1 MSGTQ
6 AATPEVEPEQV
17 LLDEQGGIDDS
28 SIPGEENISATPAEG
43 RGGLEQLRRFSDGQS
58 ILTEQQIIVLTSPLS
73 GKRVAKLSGNSYL
86 KAWDVKASLIKVF
99 GFGGFSAEVIESS
112 IVAVREYGAGTT
124 WHTKKDGSAA
134 TPQVIAKATMRLTI
148 FGIGPRG
155 EDVVYTESAIGANS
169 GFDIGDTMDNALK
182 TASSAALK
190 RCAIYLGTQFGL
202 SLYNDGAL
210 DDYVRRVF
218 TPWQGKVID
227 DHREAKAG
235 AGAAQARADLARAT
249 GAQS

>member
-1 MSGTQ
+1 MTTQ
-6 AATPEVEPEQV
+6 QQEPSEAER
-17 LLDEQGGIDDS
+17 LLDEQGGIEDS
-28 SIPGEENISATPAEG
+28 SIPGEENIRPDTDPGTTDTKSHRA
-43 RGGLEQLRRFSDGQS
+43 GQS
-58 ILTEQQIIVLTSPLS
+58 ILTEQQLIVLTSPLNKS
-73 GKRVAKLSGNSYL
+73 RVANLQGNSYL

-99 GFGGFSAEVIESS
+99 GFGGFSAEIIESS
-112 IVAVREYGAGTT
+112 IQQVREHDAGMT
-124 WHTKKDGSAA
+124 WHTKRDGKPA

-155 EDVVYTESAIGANS
+155 EDVVYTEAAIGANS
-169 GFDIGDTMDNALK
+169 GTDIGDTMDNALK

-227 DHREAKAG
+227 EHREQRAA
-235 AGAAQARADLARAT
+235 AAAAQVAQQLERAT
-249 GAQS
+249 GRG

>member
-1 MSGTQ
+1 MSGTP
-6 AATPEVEPEQV
+6 ATPEVQPSEAEI
-17 LLDEQGGIDDS
+17 LLDEQGGIEDS
-28 SIPGEENISATPAEG
+28 TIPGEENITATPIDE
-43 RGGLEQLRRFSDGQS
+43 SDDSKVFGFGFS

-99 GFGGFSAEVIESS
+99 GFGGFSADVIESS
-112 IVAVREYGAGTT
+112 IVAVREYAAGTT
-124 WHTKKDGSAA
+124 WHTKKDGTAA
-134 TPQVIAKATMRLTI
+134 TPQVIAKSTMRLTI
-148 FGIGPRG
+148 YGIGPRG
-155 EDVVYTESAIGANS
+155 EDVTYTETAIGANS

-227 DHREAKAG
+227 DHRAAKAG

>member
-1 MSGTQ
+1 MTETPT
-6 AATPEVEPEQV
+6 TPEVDQPEIP
-17 LLDEQGGIDDS
+17 LDEQGGIEDS
-28 SIPGEENISATPAEG
+28 SIPGEENINPDGDGTTSDSKAFTAG
-43 RGGLEQLRRFSDGQS
+43 RS

-99 GFGGFSAEVIESS
+99 GFGGFSADVIESS
-112 IVAVREYGAGTT
+112 IVAVREYAAGMT
-124 WHTKKDGSAA
+124 WHTKRDGTAA
-134 TPQVIAKATMRLTI
+134 TPQVIAKATVRLTI
-148 FGIGPRG
+148 YGIGPRG
-155 EDVVYTESAIGANS
+155 EDVTYTESAIGANS
-169 GFDIGDTMDNALK
+169 GSDIGDTMDNALK

-227 DHREAKAG
+227 DHRAAKA
-235 AGAAQARADLARAT
+235 AGNTAQARADLARAT
-249 GAQS
+249 GSQS